1 MFMTS
6 VKNQVDGPKKELSG
20 ARKWKENGKYVLDL
34 YVMGASALSSTA
46 VINLKKIC
54 EEHLKGR
61 YDLKVFDLRQQPY
74 LAAEAQLIAAPTLIK
89 RHPLPM
95 RRIIGN
101 MSDREKVLLGLAI
114 TQAGG

>member
-1 MFMTS
+1 MPMES
-6 VKNQVDGPKKELSG
+6 LKNLVESPKKELRGAVKGKKSG
-20 ARKWKENGKYVLDL
+20 RYVLDL

-61 YDLKVFDLRQQPY
+61 YDLKVFDLCHQPY

-89 RHPLPM
+89 RHPLPV
-95 RRIIGN
+95 RRIIGD
-101 MSDREKVLLGLAI
+101 MSDKEKVLLGLAI